1 MASDTRV
8 PIVTPSSDAASS
20 WGLGD
25 GQAIPWE
32 YAPAPE
38 ARDIVHLR
46 ERYGLFIGG
55 RDLSSPNRAYT
66 YFLVRGNGQFLVK
79 SRAGAKTSDILAWR
93 ADPAVTQ
100 ADSTGKA
107 TYRALLICAV
117 VSSVIAV

>member
-55 RDLSSPNRAYT
+55 RDVPASD
-66 YFLVRGNGQFLVK
+66 
-79 SRAGAKTSDILAWR
+79 GATFTSV
-93 ADPAVTQ
+93 DPATEQPLAEVARATA
-100 ADSTGKA
+100 ADIDKAIRSARRATGK
-107 TYRALLICAV
+107 TWGQLPG
-117 VSSVIAV
+117 